1 MSTPTNKMD
10 QARAVRQGESL
21 DVDAVA
27 TYLKATL
34 KELDGPVSIRQFHSG
49 YSNLTYLISVGARE
63 LVLRRPPFGKKARSA
78 HDMNREYCI
87 LSALAPVFPYV
98 PSPLAYCD
106 EPAVMDVPFYVMER
120 LSGVILRKTL
130 PEGPQFD
137 AVWADRLCRRWVDVL
152 AELHRLDYQ
161 KCGLAELGN
170 PEGYVNRQVQ
180 GWSARYRDARTD
192 DVPDFEAVMAWLA
205 ANMPSDHPKPALI
218 HNDYKFDNVI
228 LDPIEPDR
236 IIGVLDWEMATVG
249 DPLMDLGA
257 SLAYWIESGDSEEF
271 KLVATMPTDAPG
283 MMTRRQI
290 VAYYEEKTGTT
301 VKNFSWYYC
310 FGLFRLAVIA
320 QQIYYRFY
328 HGQTTDPRFEMLGLG
343 VGVLEKAASRVMGSS
358 EY

>member
-10 QARAVRQGESL
+10 RAQAVRQGESL

-27 TYLKATL
+27 SYLQATIDG
-34 KELDGPVSIRQFHSG
+34 LDGPIRIRQFHSG
-49 YSNLTYLISVGARE
+49 YSNLTYLITFGDRE

-78 HDMNREYCI
+78 HDMNREYRI

-106 EPAVMDVPFYVMER
+106 DPAVMDVPFYVMER

-130 PEGPQFD
+130 PDGPRFD
-137 AVWADRLCRRWVDVL
+137 AAWADRLCRRWVDVL
-152 AELHRLDYQ
+152 TELHRIDYD

-170 PEGYVNRQVQ
+170 PEGYISRQIQ
-180 GWSARYRDARTD
+180 GWSARYRDACTD
-192 DVPDFEAVMAWLA
+192 DVPDFEAVMVWLA
-205 ANMPSDHPKPALI
+205 DNMPTGHSRPSLI

-228 LDPIEPDR
+228 LDPAEPDR
-236 IIGVLDWEMATVG
+236 IIGVLDWEMATIG

-257 SLAYWIESGDSEEF
+257 SLAYWIEAGDNEEF
-271 KLVATMPTDAPG
+271 KLVATLPTTAPG
-283 MMTRRQI
+283 MLTRRQI
-290 VAYYEEKTGTT
+290 VAYYEEKSGTA
-301 VKNFSWYYC
+301 VENFAWYYC

-328 HGQTTDPRFEMLGLG
+328 HGQTADKRFEMLGLA
-343 VGVLEKAASRVMGSS
+343 VGVLEKAAANVLETGK
-358 EY
+358 Y